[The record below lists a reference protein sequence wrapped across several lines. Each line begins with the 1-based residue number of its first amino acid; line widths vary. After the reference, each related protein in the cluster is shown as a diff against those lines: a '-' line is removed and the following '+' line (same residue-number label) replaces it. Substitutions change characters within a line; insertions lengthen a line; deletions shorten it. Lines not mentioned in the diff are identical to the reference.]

1 MPDQKPTTIYD
12 HLHEENEWGVCR
24 ICAQREAVAPSDR
37 EIAEPALLPCPFC
50 GGEAALIGG
59 DEVGCLACGL
69 WFAMRDYSEAI
80 AAWNRRDERTL
91 SAVRRE
97 ARAAAIEEC
106 AAFADGKAS
115 HYTEYAERY
124 HDSDGDHAAE
134 QAAIW
139 RKCAASLRALLPAP
153 EPTQ

>member
-1 MPDQKPTTIYD
+1 MTPTTPP
-12 HLHEENEWGVCR
+12 
-24 ICAQREAVAPSDR
+24 AAAPSDR
-37 EIAEPALLPCPFC
+37 KIAEPALLPCPFC

-97 ARAAAIEEC
+97 APAAA
-106 AAFADGKAS
+106 
-115 HYTEYAERY
+115 
-124 HDSDGDHAAE
+124 
-134 QAAIW
+134 
-139 RKCAASLRALLPAP
+139 
-153 EPTQ
+153 PTDREIA

>member
-1 MPDQKPTTIYD
+1 MTPTPPPT
-12 HLHEENEWGVCR
+12 
-24 ICAQREAVAPSDR
+24 AAPSDR
-37 EIAEPALLPCPFC
+37 KIAEPALLPCPFC

-91 SAVRRE
+91 SAARRE

-106 AAFADGKAS
+106 AKVAD
-115 HYTEYAERY
+115 EREVY
-124 HDSDGDHAAE
+124 WDARGEGGRSSVARTVA
-134 QAAIW
+134 QQV
-139 RKCAASLRALLPAP
+139 RALLPAP
-153 EPTQ
+153 APTKEPS